1 MGRTRRARSCEL
13 RGNGAVRSALTTVF
27 VKSLLLLLATRV
39 AVLGATDVAVGGTM
53 VVAVRFREGLV
64 VCADKRSH
72 LDGPGQPEGN
82 YRDDDV
88 KISLVNQVGGF
99 VTAGVPILERGDGVR
114 VFDAD
119 RVIGD
124 HLGKAGFVK
133 FDQLAQLAE
142 DSFRSYVLSKPPA
155 DRPLTQW
162 HEGRPVFFHALIF
175 FHRPKSIALYDLE
188 LQYTS
193 GATPTI
199 HATIENRSQDRLRAY
214 GTLVLKEILRGSD
227 RRFADL
233 RGDHV
238 LDSVL
243 RTVWASQVT
252 EGQAFAFAKKAIVVT
267 SERIGLLDESL
278 VPSFG
283 PTSDCAVARHGKSI
297 EWRPHRK

>member
-1 MGRTRRARSCEL
+1 M
-13 RGNGAVRSALTTVF
+13 RSAHTRVF
-27 VKSLLLLLATRV
+27 ARVLIVLATQV
-39 AVLGATDVAVGGTM
+39 AVLGAPDVAVGGTM
-53 VVAVRFREGLV
+53 VVAIRFREGLV

-72 LDGPGQPEGN
+72 LDGPGLPKGN

-88 KISLVNQVGGF
+88 KITLINETGAF
-99 VTAGVPILERGDGVR
+99 VTAGVPMLQRVDGVR

-124 HLGKAGFVK
+124 HLGEVGFAK
-133 FDQLAQLAE
+133 FDQLAQRVE
-142 DSFRSYVLSKPPA
+142 DAFRSYVLSKPPTE
-155 DRPLTQW
+155 RPPTQW

-175 FHRPKSIALYDLE
+175 FQRPKSINLYDLE

-193 GATPTI
+193 TGTPSI

-233 RGDHV
+233 RGDNV

-243 RTVWASQVT
+243 RTGWASRVT
-252 EGQAFAFAKKAIVVT
+252 EGQAFAFAKKAIAVT

-297 EWRPHRK
+297 EWRPHLK